1 MRGQA
6 LVAIALLALV
16 GCAQQESLPPRA
28 PIAPRSVDDSL
39 LCERVADRFVGLPAL
54 AQAGAGRDESQ
65 PRPLVGRWWLR
76 GCSLTLV
83 KDDLHVRLQG
93 PGWYFVDKN
102 DGNLALRQQVPFD
115 LSVELD
121 GHVNMASSD
130 GIISVWFAPDKDPK
144 VDLRV
149 SGELDVR
156 PSSPWGK
163 VLSWIPLV
171 SLRAKAADQFT
182 ETAGNALRA
191 KLREGATVT
200 YDLAADQADA
210 TLGRL
215 AVGHSPAN
223 AFQDRI
229 PWLVNDRL
237 FLDPAAVH
245 VVGPIAPGPT
255 RLDVTVERGGG
266 ATYRAVCVQDMP
278 GDYSALARGD
288 ANAPSS
294 DGRMASGRV
303 AGLGKHTTDFRVD
316 DCKFYLVIGAV
327 GPADTIVSLRV
338 RA

>member
-1 MRGQA
+1 MRGPT
-6 LVAIALLALV
+6 LVTMTLLAML
-16 GCAQQESLPPRA
+16 GCAPQELSPPRA
-28 PIAPRSVDDSL
+28 PVAPRSVDDSL
-39 LCERVADRFVGLPAL
+39 LCEHVADRFVGLPAL
-54 AQAGAGRDESQ
+54 ASNGTGADESR

-102 DGNLALRQQVPFD
+102 DGNLAVHQQVPFD

-121 GHVNMASSD
+121 GHVNMTSAD
-130 GIISVWFAPDKDPK
+130 GIVSVWFAPDKDPK

-149 SGELDVR
+149 SGDLDVR
-156 PSSPWGK
+156 PSSAWGS
-163 VLSWIPLV
+163 VLSWMPLV

-200 YDLAADQADA
+200 YDIGANQADA

-215 AVGHSPAN
+215 AAGHSPAN
-223 AFQDRI
+223 AFQDHV

-237 FLDPAAVH
+237 FLDESAVH
-245 VVGPIAPGPT
+245 VVGPITPGPT
-255 RLDVTVERGGG
+255 RLDVTVERGAGVS
-266 ATYRAVCVQDMP
+266 YRTLCVQDMAN
-278 GDYSALARGD
+278 DYSALARGD
-288 ANAPSS
+288 AAALAGDP
-294 DGRMASGRV
+294 RMASGRV
-303 AGLGKHTTDFRVD
+303 AGPGKHTTDFRVD
-316 DCKFYLVIGAV
+316 ACKFYLVIAAL